1 MIVRK
6 LISLF
11 TRGLQTDIEQRTA
24 GQDVIMQTGNAN
36 SFGQSSKGIKQIR
49 GNGALILT
57 RQEIQFLM
65 AVPRS
70 EITIPL
76 SQVTSVSLPKSHLG
90 KTVFKPLLR
99 VEYQSLEGPDSIAW
113 AVQHP
118 EQWKSAI
125 ENANK
130 RLQW

>member
-1 MIVRK
+1 MILKK
-6 LISLF
+6 LVSLF
-11 TRGLQTDIEQRTA
+11 TEGLETDVEQRTA

-70 EITIPL
+70 KITIPL
-76 SQVTSVSLPKSHLG
+76 SQVTSVSLLRSHLG
-90 KTVFKPLLR
+90 KTVFKPLLW

-125 ENANK
+125 ENASKK
-130 RLQW
+130 R

>member
-6 LISLF
+6 LTPLF
-11 TRGLQTDIEQRTA
+11 TRGLQADIERRTA

-36 SFGQSSKGIKQIR
+36 SFGQSSRGIKQIR

-65 AVPRS
+65 TVPRS

-76 SQVTSVSLPKSHLG
+76 GQVTSVSLPKSHLG

-113 AVQHP
+113 AIQNP
-118 EQWKSAI
+118 EKWKSAI
-125 ENANK
+125 ENAHK
-130 RLQW
+130 KS